1 VRFAFAVAG
10 QFGLRFHHLDEGRR
24 PEIKQAIG
32 FLALGVVLVVTSI
45 FVIKRN
51 VQEPAEVY

>member
-1 VRFAFAVAG
+1 MRLAFAVAG
-10 QFGLRFHHLDEGRR
+10 QFGLRFHHLTKAGVQ
-24 PEIKQAIG
+24 IKQAIG